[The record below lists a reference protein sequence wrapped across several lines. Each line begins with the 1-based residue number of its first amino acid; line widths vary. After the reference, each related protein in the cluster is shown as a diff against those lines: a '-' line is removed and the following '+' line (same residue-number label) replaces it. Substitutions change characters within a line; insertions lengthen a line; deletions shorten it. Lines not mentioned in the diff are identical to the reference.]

1 MVKNLPHNAE
11 NVGSIPGTGRLP
23 GRKEWLPISIARRIP
38 WTEEPDSRIQPMGSK
53 ESDTSEQLT
62 HTYTHIHTHT
72 SRILEGMTQFCFSFL
87 FTLISKREWAQA
99 LKIAFHQE
107 LLKASIY
114 VDNCLNKKLNLLDVM
129 TVRQQNIQFH
139 HMQPITCILFICY

>member
-62 HTYTHIHTHT
+62 HTHTHR
-72 SRILEGMTQFCFSFL
+72 SGKLRQVREGGHIRVSYHVSPRAILTQSHSF
-87 FTLISKREWAQA
+87 FTGECR
-99 LKIAFHQE
+99 
-107 LLKASIY
+107 Y
-114 VDNCLNKKLNLLDVM
+114 
-129 TVRQQNIQFH
+129 
-139 HMQPITCILFICY
+139 